1 MRFHSAAASHQG
13 LVRANNEDRVYTD
26 DERGFFM
33 VVDGM
38 GGHAA
43 GEVAAEIAI
52 KSIRSRL
59 ERQTDSVD
67 RRIRE
72 AIALANNAIHE
83 SAQNNPEWNGMACV
97 LTVAVIADRQ
107 AAIGHVGDSR
117 LYKFRQ
123 GRIEKITRDHSPVGE
138 REDSGELNEE
148 QAMSHPRRNEV
159 YRDVGSE
166 EHAPDDAGFIEIS
179 TVPFES
185 DSALLLCSDGLSDV
199 LPSAEI
205 LRIVE
210 MHAADPPA
218 VVRELIEAA
227 NRNSKDNVSAVF
239 VAGAAFAKSAAK
251 RAAKP
256 EPRPMWLYL
265 AAGLPLGALL
275 TFVALHYLAPDPPHP
290 RTIVVRPQESIAAAL
305 ESAAPGDSIHL
316 AAGEYAETVH
326 LKNDVDIAAERDHEA
341 AITGGI
347 VADGIRRAR
356 VTGLKIS
363 GGDVGIWSKDS
374 NIAIERDEITGTRVA
389 AIEFSGTSNGVVE
402 ACSIHD
408 NIGAAIVV
416 RGLAAPLSI
425 GNTIIETRRSR

>member
-1 MRFHSAAASHQG
+1 MRFRSAAGSHSG
-13 LVRANNEDRVYTD
+13 LVRDNNEDRVYTD

-43 GEVAAEIAI
+43 GEVAADIAI

-59 ERQTDSVD
+59 ERQTDSVE

-83 SAQNNPEWNGMACV
+83 AAQNNPEWNGMACV
-97 LTVAVIADRQ
+97 LTVAVIAGRQ
-107 AAIGHVGDSR
+107 ATIGHVGDSR

-123 GRIEKITRDHSPVGE
+123 GRMEKITRDHSPVGE

-166 EHAPDDAGFIEIS
+166 EHSPEDGGFIEIS
-179 TVPFES
+179 TVPFEP

-199 LPSAEI
+199 LPSADI
-205 LRIVE
+205 LRIVQA
-210 MHAADPPA
+210 HAADPPVA
-218 VVRELIEAA
+218 VRELIEAA
-227 NRNSKDNVSAVF
+227 NRNSKDNVSAVL
-239 VAGAAFAKSAAK
+239 VEGEAFAKV
-251 RAAKP
+251 AAKP
-256 EPRPMWLYL
+256 ESRSPWLYL
-265 AAGLPLGALL
+265 AAGVLLGALL
-275 TFVALHYLAPDPPHP
+275 TFAALRYFEPPAAHS

-305 ESAAPGDSIHL
+305 RDAAPGDVIHL

-326 LKNDVDIAAERDHEA
+326 LKNGVDVAAEREHEA
-341 AITGGI
+341 KITGGI
-347 VADGIRRAR
+347 VAEGVGRAR
-356 VTGLKIS
+356 VTGFKIS
-363 GGDVGIWSKDS
+363 GGDIGIRIKDS
-374 NIAIERDEITGTRVA
+374 NIAIERDEVTGTRIA

-402 ACSIHD
+402 ASSIHD
-408 NIGAAIVV
+408 NAGAAIVV
-416 RGLAAPLSI
+416 RDLAAPLLI
-425 GNTIIETRRSR
+425 GNTIIENKRRERSR